1 MHRKKNRSN
10 TLKLRCNTKPHY
22 LNSQVKA
29 KRITNCQIVYI
40 FRILFSAL
48 RFSIR
53 FQLKKGENKRV
64 LRHKSNQSF
73 YHPISFQLRNSPKR
87 EKLKRFI
94 YVKKKKKKKFS
105 VWIFIAIAS
114 SHSFAFAHHS
124 ASFFFFSFSFFYR
137 FCCLLQN
144 RCCYLFSCF
153 PFLFSD
159 LILLKH
165 YIVILLFFF
174 ILRFGLFIFL
184 CSLFLFPVHLF
195 ANKRV

>member
-1 MHRKKNRSN
+1 M
-10 TLKLRCNTKPHY
+10 
-22 LNSQVKA
+22 KA
-29 KRITNCQIVYI
+29 KRITNYEIVYI

-53 FQLKKGENKRV
+53 FQLEKGENKRV
-64 LRHKSNQSF
+64 RHKSNQSF
-73 YHPISFQLRNSPKR
+73 YHPISFQLRNSSKR
-87 EKLKRFI
+87 KKLKRFI
-94 YVKKKKKKKFS
+94 YVKKRRKKKFS

-124 ASFFFFSFSFFYR
+124 ASLFFLLFFFFYR

-159 LILLKH
+159 SISIWLKH
-165 YIVILLFFF
+165 YIVILLLFFSIHF

-195 ANKRV
+195 ASERV